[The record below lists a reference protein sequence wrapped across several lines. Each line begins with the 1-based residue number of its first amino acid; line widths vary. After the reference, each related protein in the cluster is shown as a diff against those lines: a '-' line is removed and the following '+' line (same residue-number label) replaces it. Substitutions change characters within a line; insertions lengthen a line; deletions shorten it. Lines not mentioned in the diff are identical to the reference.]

1 MDAVS
6 FFLVFLAIVLIGAT
20 VWAGAGGPSG
30 IFRRRRPGRPSD
42 GGLADGGL
50 LDGGFEQPVANLPPV
65 LLPAEAAPAD
75 VDRVRFSLG
84 LRGYRMDQVDQV
96 LDELRDQLA
105 AKHEE
110 VERLRAAL
118 DFEVAEPAAGIPG
131 PGIVPEGGQPGPY
144 GAEPRNAEP
153 AKADDPIAE
162 PPNAESPNRAAAED
176 GA

>member
-20 VWAGAGGPSG
+20 VWAGAGGQTG
-30 IFRRRRPGRPSD
+30 IFRRRPGRPSD
-42 GGLADGGL
+42 GGLSDGGL

-110 VERLRAAL
+110 VERLRATL
-118 DFEVAEPAAGIPG
+118 DSEVSERAAGIPG
-131 PGIVPEGGQPGPY
+131 HGIVLEGGEPGPD
-144 GAEPRNAEP
+144 GAESPNADDPNAEP
-153 AKADDPIAE
+153 PNAE

>member
-30 IFRRRRPGRPSD
+30 IFRRRRPGRPSND
-42 GGLADGGL
+42 GLLDGGL
-50 LDGGFEQPVANLPPV
+50 LDEGFEQPVANLPPV

-96 LDELRDQLA
+96 LDELRDQLE

-110 VERLRAAL
+110 VERLRATLPA
-118 DFEVAEPAAGIPG
+118 EVAQRAAEIPG
-131 PGIVPEGGQPGPY
+131 PGIVPEGDEPGPD
-144 GAEPRNAEP
+144 E
-153 AKADDPIAE
+153 AE
-162 PPNAESPNRAAAED
+162 PPNAEPPNRSAAED

>member
-30 IFRRRRPGRPSD
+30 IFRGRRPGRPSD
-42 GGLADGGL
+42 GGQPDGGL

-110 VERLRAAL
+110 VERLRATL
-118 DFEVAEPAAGIPG
+118 DSEAAQRTAEIPG
-131 PGIVPEGGQPGPY
+131 PGIVPEGRQPGPDE
-144 GAEPRNAEP
+144 AESPN
-153 AKADDPIAE
+153 ADDQ
-162 PPNAESPNRAAAED
+162 NAESPNTEPRNRTAAED